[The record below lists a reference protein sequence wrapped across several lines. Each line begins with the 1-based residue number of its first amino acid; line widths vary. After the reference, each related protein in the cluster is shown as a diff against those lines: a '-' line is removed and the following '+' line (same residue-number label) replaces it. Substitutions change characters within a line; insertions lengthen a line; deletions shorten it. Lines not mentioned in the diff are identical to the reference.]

1 MGERFTRIGKY
12 RNELITNFI
21 IMCMNK
27 RNYLTAAAMAL
38 AVLSS
43 CGGQKEA
50 RNTSGIDLANM
61 DTTVSAG
68 QDFFRYACGGWND
81 AHPLTAEYSRYG
93 TFDQLAENNQKQLR
107 ELIEGLASQ
116 QNEAGTV
123 AQKIGDL
130 YNIAMDSVAR
140 NEQGFAPVKPM
151 LDKIAA
157 LTDKSQI
164 IPMSVEM
171 RRFQGIGTY
180 FNFYVYADPKNS
192 ALNIFQMGQGGI
204 NLGEKEY
211 YLDTDSITENI
222 RNEYKKYI
230 AKLFALS
237 GFSEAEAQQKVADVM
252 EIETSIAKVSRS
264 AAELRNPEANYH
276 KMSYADLKKRIPG
289 IDWDAFMTGLGIQAP
304 AELNVEQV
312 ESIQEVARLIS
323 ALPVSKHVSYLE
335 YNLLDAAASCLS
347 DDFVAARF
355 DFYGKVMSG
364 RQVNQPRWKRA
375 VNSVNGMLGELVG
388 EMYVE
393 KYFPAAAKER
403 MLKLVENLR
412 VALGERID
420 AQEWMSDST
429 KVRAHE
435 KLDAFRVKVGYPDKW
450 KDYSKL
456 EIKKDSYWANVC
468 RASEWGFNDMI
479 SRLGKPVD
487 RDEWLM
493 TPQTVNAYYNP
504 STNEICFPAAI
515 LQPPFFNMDADDAA
529 NYGAIG
535 VVIGH
540 EMTHGFDDQGR
551 QFDKNGNLTDWWA
564 EGDADRFKER
574 AQVMVDFFNNIEVL
588 PGLKGNGQLTLGENL
603 ADHGGLNVA
612 YLAFRNA
619 TKDAPLEVKEGFTPE
634 QRFFIAYATLWAGN
648 IRDEQAR
655 VYTKSDPHSL
665 GKWRVNGALPH
676 IQAWYD
682 AFQITPDDSLYVAPE
697 NRVNIW

>member
-1 MGERFTRIGKY
+1 
-12 RNELITNFI
+12 
-21 IMCMNK
+21 MNK
-27 RNYLTAAAMAL
+27 KNYVAVATLAFAMLT
-38 AVLSS
+38 S
-43 CGGQKEA
+43 CAGQKEA
-50 RNTSGIDLANM
+50 KSTSGINLANM

-68 QDFFRYACGGWND
+68 TDFFRYACGGWND

-93 TFDQLAENNQKQLR
+93 TFDELFENSQKQLR
-107 ELIEGLASQ
+107 ELIEGLAAQ
-116 QNEAGTV
+116 KNNQAGSA

-130 YNIAMDSVAR
+130 YNMAMDSVTL
-140 NEQGFAPVKPM
+140 NKQGAEPVKAM
-151 LDKIAA
+151 LDKIAG
-157 LTDKSQI
+157 LKDKSEI
-164 IPMSVEM
+164 VPMMTEM
-171 RRFQGIGTY
+171 AHIGIGTY
-180 FNFYVYADPKNS
+180 FHSYVYADPKNS
-192 ALNIFQMGQGGI
+192 SLNIFQMGQGGI

-211 YLDTDSITENI
+211 YLDTDSITQNI
-222 RNEYKKYI
+222 REQYKLYI
-230 AKLFALS
+230 GKLFQLA
-237 GFSEAEAQQKVADVM
+237 GFSEVDAQQKVADVM
-252 EIETSIAKVSRS
+252 EIETAIAKVSRS
-264 AAELRNPEANYH
+264 ATELRDPEANYH
-276 KMSYADLKKRIPG
+276 KMSFDELKKTIAG
-289 IDWDAFMTGLGIQAP
+289 IDWDAYMKGLGIQAP

-312 ESIQEVARLIS
+312 EPIQEVARLMNT
-323 ALPVSKHVSYLE
+323 LPLSKHVSYLE

-355 DFYGKVMSG
+355 DFYGKVLSG

-403 MLKLVENLR
+403 MVKLVKNLQT
-412 VALGERID
+412 ALGERID

-429 KVRAHE
+429 KIRAHE
-435 KLDAFRVKVGYPDKW
+435 KLAAFHVKVGYPDKW

-456 EIKKDSYWANVC
+456 EIKNDSYWANVC
-468 RASEWGFNDMI
+468 RASEWGFNDMY
-479 SRLGKPVD
+479 SRIGKPVD
-487 RDEWLM
+487 KDEWLM

-515 LQPPFFNMDADDAA
+515 LQPPFFNMEADDAA

-551 QFDKNGNLTDWWA
+551 QFDKDGNLTDWWA
-564 EGDADRFKER
+564 PGDADRFKER
-574 AQVMVDFFNNIEVL
+574 AQVMVDFFNKIEVL
-588 PGLKGNGQLTLGENL
+588 PGLQANGELTLGENL

-612 YLAFRNA
+612 YLAFQNA
-619 TKDAPLEVKEGFTPE
+619 TKDAPLGVVDGFTPE
-634 QRFFIAYATLWAGN
+634 QRFFLAYATLWAGN
-648 IRDEQAR
+648 IRDEQIR

-682 AFQITPDDSLYVAPE
+682 AFHITPSDPLYVAPE
-697 NRVNIW
+697 KRVNVW

>member
-1 MGERFTRIGKY
+1 
-12 RNELITNFI
+12 
-21 IMCMNK
+21 MNK
-27 RNYLTAAAMAL
+27 KNYVAVATLAFAMLT
-38 AVLSS
+38 S
-43 CGGQKEA
+43 CAGQKEA
-50 RNTSGIDLANM
+50 KSTSGIDLANM

-68 QDFFRYACGGWND
+68 TDFFRYACGGWND

-93 TFDQLAENNQKQLR
+93 TFDELFENSQKQLR
-107 ELIEGLASQ
+107 ELIEGLAAQ
-116 QNEAGTV
+116 KNNQAGSA

-130 YNIAMDSVAR
+130 YNMAMDSVTL
-140 NEQGFAPVKPM
+140 NKQGAEPVKAM
-151 LDKIAA
+151 LDKIAGMK
-157 LTDKSQI
+157 DKSEI
-164 IPMSVEM
+164 VPMMTEM
-171 RRFQGIGTY
+171 AHIGIGTY
-180 FNFYVYADPKNS
+180 FHSYVYADPKNS
-192 ALNIFQMGQGGI
+192 SLNIFQMGQGGI

-211 YLDTDSITENI
+211 YLDTDSITQNI
-222 RNEYKKYI
+222 REQYKLYI
-230 AKLFALS
+230 GKLFQLA

-252 EIETSIAKVSRS
+252 EIETAIAKVSRS
-264 AAELRNPEANYH
+264 ATELRDPEANYH
-276 KMSYADLKKRIPG
+276 KMSFDELKKTISG
-289 IDWDAFMTGLGIQAP
+289 IDWDAYMKGLGIQAP

-312 ESIQEVARLIS
+312 EPIQEVARLMNT
-323 ALPVSKHVSYLE
+323 LPLSKHVSYLE

-355 DFYGKVMSG
+355 DFYGKVLSG

-403 MLKLVENLR
+403 MVKLVKNLQT
-412 VALGERID
+412 ALGERID

-429 KVRAHE
+429 KIRAHE
-435 KLDAFRVKVGYPDKW
+435 KLAAFHVKVGYPDKW

-456 EIKKDSYWANVC
+456 EIKNDSYWANVC
-468 RASEWGFNDMI
+468 RASEWGFNDMY
-479 SRLGKPVD
+479 SRIGKPVD
-487 RDEWLM
+487 KDEWLM

-515 LQPPFFNMDADDAA
+515 LQPPFFNMEADDAA

-551 QFDKNGNLTDWWA
+551 QFDKDGNLTDWWA
-564 EGDADRFKER
+564 PGDADRFKER
-574 AQVMVDFFNNIEVL
+574 AQVMVDFFNKIEVL
-588 PGLKGNGQLTLGENL
+588 PGLQANGELTLGENL

-612 YLAFRNA
+612 YLAFQNA
-619 TKDAPLEVKEGFTPE
+619 TKDAPLGVVDGFTPE
-634 QRFFIAYATLWAGN
+634 QRFFLAYATLWAGN
-648 IRDEQAR
+648 IRDEQIR

-682 AFQITPDDSLYVAPE
+682 AFHITPSDPLYVAPE
-697 NRVNIW
+697 NRVNVW

>member
-1 MGERFTRIGKY
+1 
-12 RNELITNFI
+12 
-21 IMCMNK
+21 MNK
-27 RNYLTAAAMAL
+27 KNYVAVATLAFAMLT
-38 AVLSS
+38 S
-43 CGGQKEA
+43 CAGQKEA
-50 RNTSGIDLANM
+50 KSTSGIDLANM

-68 QDFFRYACGGWND
+68 TDFFRYACGGWND

-93 TFDQLAENNQKQLR
+93 TFDELFENSQKQLR
-107 ELIEGLASQ
+107 ELIEGLAAQ
-116 QNEAGTV
+116 KNNQAGSA

-130 YNIAMDSVAR
+130 YNMAMDSVTL
-140 NEQGFAPVKPM
+140 NKQGAEPVKAM
-151 LDKIAA
+151 LDKIAGMK
-157 LTDKSQI
+157 DKSEI
-164 IPMSVEM
+164 VPMMTEM
-171 RRFQGIGTY
+171 AHIGIGTY
-180 FNFYVYADPKNS
+180 FHSCVYADPKNS
-192 ALNIFQMGQGGI
+192 SLNIFQMGQGGI

-211 YLDTDSITENI
+211 YLDTDSITQNI
-222 RNEYKKYI
+222 REQYKLYI
-230 AKLFALS
+230 GKLFQLA
-237 GFSEAEAQQKVADVM
+237 GFSEADAQQKVADVM
-252 EIETSIAKVSRS
+252 EIETAIAKVSCS
-264 AAELRNPEANYH
+264 ATELRDPEANYH
-276 KMSYADLKKRIPG
+276 KMSFDELKKTIAG
-289 IDWDAFMTGLGIQAP
+289 IDWDAYMKGLGIQAP

-312 ESIQEVARLIS
+312 EPIQEVARLMNT
-323 ALPVSKHVSYLE
+323 LPLSKHVSYLE

-355 DFYGKVMSG
+355 DFYGKVLSG

-403 MLKLVENLR
+403 MVKLVKNLQT
-412 VALGERID
+412 ALGERID

-429 KVRAHE
+429 KIRAHE
-435 KLDAFRVKVGYPDKW
+435 KLATFHVKVGYPDKW

-456 EIKKDSYWANVC
+456 EIKNDSYWANVC
-468 RASEWGFNDMI
+468 RASEWGFNDMY
-479 SRLGKPVD
+479 SRIGKPVD
-487 RDEWLM
+487 KDEWLM

-515 LQPPFFNMDADDAA
+515 LQPPFFNMEADDAA

-551 QFDKNGNLTDWWA
+551 QFDKDGNLTDWWA
-564 EGDADRFKER
+564 PGDADRFKER
-574 AQVMVDFFNNIEVL
+574 AQVMVDFFNKIEVL
-588 PGLKGNGQLTLGENL
+588 PGLQANGELTLGENL

-612 YLAFRNA
+612 YLAFQNA
-619 TKDAPLEVKEGFTPE
+619 TKDAPLGVVDGFTPE
-634 QRFFIAYATLWAGN
+634 QRFFLAYATLWAGN
-648 IRDEQAR
+648 IRDEQIR

-682 AFQITPDDSLYVAPE
+682 AFHITPSDPLYVAPE
-697 NRVNIW
+697 NRVNVW

>member
-1 MGERFTRIGKY
+1 
-12 RNELITNFI
+12 
-21 IMCMNK
+21 MNK
-27 RNYLTAAAMAL
+27 KNYVAVATLAFAMLT
-38 AVLSS
+38 S
-43 CGGQKEA
+43 CAGQKEA
-50 RNTSGIDLANM
+50 KSTSGIDLANM

-68 QDFFRYACGGWND
+68 TDFFRYACGGWND

-93 TFDQLAENNQKQLR
+93 TFDELFENSQKQLR
-107 ELIEGLASQ
+107 ELIEGLAAQ
-116 QNEAGTV
+116 KNNQAGSA

-130 YNIAMDSVAR
+130 YNMAMDSVTL
-140 NEQGFAPVKPM
+140 NKQGVEPVKAM
-151 LDKIAA
+151 LDKIAGMK
-157 LTDKSQI
+157 DKSEI
-164 IPMSVEM
+164 VPMMTEM
-171 RRFQGIGTY
+171 AHIGIGTY
-180 FNFYVYADPKNS
+180 FHSYVYADPKNS
-192 ALNIFQMGQGGI
+192 SLNIFQMGQGGI

-211 YLDTDSITENI
+211 YLDTDSITQNI
-222 RNEYKKYI
+222 REQYKLYI
-230 AKLFALS
+230 GKLFQLA
-237 GFSEAEAQQKVADVM
+237 GFSEADAQQKVADVM
-252 EIETSIAKVSRS
+252 EIETAIAKVSRS
-264 AAELRNPEANYH
+264 ATELRDPEANYH
-276 KMSYADLKKRIPG
+276 KMSFDELKKTIAG
-289 IDWDAFMTGLGIQAP
+289 IDWDTYMKGLGIQAP

-312 ESIQEVARLIS
+312 EPIQEVARLMNT
-323 ALPVSKHVSYLE
+323 LPLSKHVSYLE

-355 DFYGKVMSG
+355 DFYGKVLSG

-403 MLKLVENLR
+403 MVKLVKNLQT
-412 VALGERID
+412 ALGERID

-429 KVRAHE
+429 KIRAHE
-435 KLDAFRVKVGYPDKW
+435 KLATFHVKVGYPDKW

-456 EIKKDSYWANVC
+456 EIKNDSYWANVC
-468 RASEWGFNDMI
+468 RASEWGFNDMY
-479 SRLGKPVD
+479 SRIGKPVD
-487 RDEWLM
+487 KDEWLM

-515 LQPPFFNMDADDAA
+515 LQPPFFNMEADDAA

-551 QFDKNGNLTDWWA
+551 QFDKDGNLTDWWA
-564 EGDADRFKER
+564 PGDADRFKER
-574 AQVMVDFFNNIEVL
+574 AQVMVDFFNKIEVL
-588 PGLKGNGQLTLGENL
+588 PGLQANGELTLGENL

-612 YLAFRNA
+612 YLAFQNA
-619 TKDAPLEVKEGFTPE
+619 TKDAPLGVVDGFTPE
-634 QRFFIAYATLWAGN
+634 QRFFLAYATLWAGN
-648 IRDEQAR
+648 IRDEQIR

-682 AFQITPDDSLYVAPE
+682 AFHITPSDPLYVAPE
-697 NRVNIW
+697 NRVNVW

>member
-1 MGERFTRIGKY
+1 
-12 RNELITNFI
+12 
-21 IMCMNK
+21 MNK
-27 RNYLTAAAMAL
+27 KNYVAVATLAFAMLT
-38 AVLSS
+38 S
-43 CGGQKEA
+43 CAGQKEA
-50 RNTSGIDLANM
+50 KSTSGIDLANM

-68 QDFFRYACGGWND
+68 TDFFRYACGGWND

-93 TFDQLAENNQKQLR
+93 TFDELFENSQKQLR
-107 ELIEGLASQ
+107 ELIEGLAAQ
-116 QNEAGTV
+116 KNNQAGSA

-130 YNIAMDSVAR
+130 YNMAMDSVTL
-140 NEQGFAPVKPM
+140 NKQGAEPVKAM
-151 LDKIAA
+151 LDKIAGMK
-157 LTDKSQI
+157 DKSEI
-164 IPMSVEM
+164 VPMMTEIAHI
-171 RRFQGIGTY
+171 GIGTY
-180 FNFYVYADPKNS
+180 FHSCVYADPKNS
-192 ALNIFQMGQGGI
+192 SLNIFQMGQGGI

-211 YLDTDSITENI
+211 YLDTDSITQNI
-222 RNEYKKYI
+222 REQYKLYI
-230 AKLFALS
+230 GKLFQLA
-237 GFSEAEAQQKVADVM
+237 GFSEADAQQKVADVM
-252 EIETSIAKVSRS
+252 EIETAIAKVSRS
-264 AAELRNPEANYH
+264 ATELRDPEANYH
-276 KMSYADLKKRIPG
+276 KMSFDELKKTIAG
-289 IDWDAFMTGLGIQAP
+289 IDWDAYMKGLGIQAP

-312 ESIQEVARLIS
+312 EPIQEVARLMNT
-323 ALPVSKHVSYLE
+323 LPLSKHVSYLE

-355 DFYGKVMSG
+355 DFYGKVLSG

-403 MLKLVENLR
+403 MVKLVKNLQT
-412 VALGERID
+412 ALGERID

-429 KVRAHE
+429 KIRAHE
-435 KLDAFRVKVGYPDKW
+435 KLATFHVKVGYPDKW

-456 EIKKDSYWANVC
+456 EIKNDSYWANVC
-468 RASEWGFNDMI
+468 RASEWGFNDMY
-479 SRLGKPVD
+479 SRIGKPVD
-487 RDEWLM
+487 KDEWLM

-515 LQPPFFNMDADDAA
+515 LQPPFFNMEADDAA

-551 QFDKNGNLTDWWA
+551 QFDKDGNLTDWWA
-564 EGDADRFKER
+564 PGDADRFKER
-574 AQVMVDFFNNIEVL
+574 AQVMVDFFNKIEVL
-588 PGLKGNGQLTLGENL
+588 PGLQANGELTLGENL

-612 YLAFRNA
+612 YLAFQNA
-619 TKDAPLEVKEGFTPE
+619 TKDAPLGVVDGFTPE
-634 QRFFIAYATLWAGN
+634 QRFFLAYATLWAGN
-648 IRDEQAR
+648 IRDEQIR

-682 AFQITPDDSLYVAPE
+682 AFHITPSDPLYVAPE
-697 NRVNIW
+697 NRVNVW

>member
-1 MGERFTRIGKY
+1 
-12 RNELITNFI
+12 
-21 IMCMNK
+21 MNK
-27 RNYLTAAAMAL
+27 KNYVAVATLAFAMLT
-38 AVLSS
+38 S
-43 CGGQKEA
+43 CAGQKEA
-50 RNTSGIDLANM
+50 KSTSGIDLANM

-68 QDFFRYACGGWND
+68 TDFFRYACGGWND

-93 TFDQLAENNQKQLR
+93 TFDELFENSQKQLR
-107 ELIEGLASQ
+107 ELIEGLAAQ
-116 QNEAGTV
+116 KNNQAGSA

-130 YNIAMDSVAR
+130 YNMAMDSVTL
-140 NEQGFAPVKPM
+140 NKQGAEPVKAM
-151 LDKIAA
+151 LDKIAGMK
-157 LTDKSQI
+157 DKSEI
-164 IPMSVEM
+164 VPMMTEM
-171 RRFQGIGTY
+171 AHIGIGTY
-180 FNFYVYADPKNS
+180 FHSYVYADPKNS
-192 ALNIFQMGQGGI
+192 SLNIFQMGQGGI

-211 YLDTDSITENI
+211 YLDTDSITQNI
-222 RNEYKKYI
+222 REQYKLYI
-230 AKLFALS
+230 GKLFQLA
-237 GFSEAEAQQKVADVM
+237 GFSEADAQQKVADVM
-252 EIETSIAKVSRS
+252 ELETAIAKVSRS
-264 AAELRNPEANYH
+264 ATELRDPEANYH
-276 KMSYADLKKRIPG
+276 KMSFDELKKTIAG
-289 IDWDAFMTGLGIQAP
+289 IDWDAYMKGLGIQAP

-312 ESIQEVARLIS
+312 EPIQEVARLMNT
-323 ALPVSKHVSYLE
+323 LPLSKHVSYLE

-355 DFYGKVMSG
+355 DFYGKVLSG

-403 MLKLVENLR
+403 MVKLVKNLQT
-412 VALGERID
+412 ALGERID

-429 KVRAHE
+429 KIRAHE
-435 KLDAFRVKVGYPDKW
+435 KLAAFHVKVGYPDKW

-456 EIKKDSYWANVC
+456 EIKNDSYWANVC
-468 RASEWGFNDMI
+468 RASEWGFNDMY
-479 SRLGKPVD
+479 SRIGKPVD
-487 RDEWLM
+487 KDEWLM

-515 LQPPFFNMDADDAA
+515 LQPPFFNMEADDAA

-551 QFDKNGNLTDWWA
+551 QFDKDGNLTDWWA
-564 EGDADRFKER
+564 PGDADRFKER
-574 AQVMVDFFNNIEVL
+574 AQVMVDSFNKIEVL
-588 PGLKGNGQLTLGENL
+588 PGLQANGELTLGENL

-612 YLAFRNA
+612 YLAFQNA
-619 TKDAPLEVKEGFTPE
+619 TKDAPLGVVDGFTPE
-634 QRFFIAYATLWAGN
+634 QRFFLAYATLWAGN
-648 IRDEQAR
+648 IRDEQIR

-682 AFQITPDDSLYVAPE
+682 AFHITPSDPLYVAPE
-697 NRVNIW
+697 NRVNVW

>member
-1 MGERFTRIGKY
+1 
-12 RNELITNFI
+12 
-21 IMCMNK
+21 MNK
-27 RNYLTAAAMAL
+27 KNYVAVATLAFAMLT
-38 AVLSS
+38 S
-43 CGGQKEA
+43 CAGQKEA
-50 RNTSGIDLANM
+50 KSTSGIDLANM

-68 QDFFRYACGGWND
+68 TDFFRYACGGWND

-93 TFDQLAENNQKQLR
+93 TFDELFENSQKQLR
-107 ELIEGLASQ
+107 ELIEGLAAQ
-116 QNEAGTV
+116 KNNQAGSA

-130 YNIAMDSVAR
+130 YNMAMDSVTL
-140 NEQGFAPVKPM
+140 NKQGAEPVKAM
-151 LDKIAA
+151 LDKIAG
-157 LTDKSQI
+157 LKDKSEI
-164 IPMSVEM
+164 VPMMTEM
-171 RRFQGIGTY
+171 AHIGIGTY
-180 FNFYVYADPKNS
+180 FHSYVYADPKNS
-192 ALNIFQMGQGGI
+192 SLNIFQMGQGGI

-211 YLDTDSITENI
+211 YLDTDSITQNI
-222 RNEYKKYI
+222 REQYKLYI
-230 AKLFALS
+230 GKLFQLA
-237 GFSEAEAQQKVADVM
+237 GFSEADAQQKVADVM
-252 EIETSIAKVSRS
+252 EVETAIAKVSRS
-264 AAELRNPEANYH
+264 ATELRDPEANYH
-276 KMSYADLKKRIPG
+276 KMSFDELKKTISG
-289 IDWDAFMTGLGIQAP
+289 IDWDAYMKGLGIQVP

-312 ESIQEVARLIS
+312 EPIQEVARLMNT
-323 ALPVSKHVSYLE
+323 LPLSKHVSYLE

-355 DFYGKVMSG
+355 DFYGKVLSG

-403 MLKLVENLR
+403 MVKLVKNLQT
-412 VALGERID
+412 ALGERID

-429 KVRAHE
+429 KIRAHE
-435 KLDAFRVKVGYPDKW
+435 KLAAFHVKVGYPDKW

-456 EIKKDSYWANVC
+456 EIKNDSYWANVC
-468 RASEWGFNDMI
+468 RASEWGFNDMY
-479 SRLGKPVD
+479 SRIGKPVD
-487 RDEWLM
+487 KDEWLM

-515 LQPPFFNMDADDAA
+515 LQPPFFNMEADDAA

-551 QFDKNGNLTDWWA
+551 QFDKDGNLTDWWA
-564 EGDADRFKER
+564 PGDADRFKER
-574 AQVMVDFFNNIEVL
+574 AQVMVDFFNKIEVL
-588 PGLKGNGQLTLGENL
+588 PGLQANGELTLGENL

-612 YLAFRNA
+612 YLAFQNA
-619 TKDAPLEVKEGFTPE
+619 TKDAPLGVVDGFTPE
-634 QRFFIAYATLWAGN
+634 QRFFLAYATLWAGN
-648 IRDEQAR
+648 IRDEQIR

-682 AFQITPDDSLYVAPE
+682 AFHITPSDPLYVAPE
-697 NRVNIW
+697 NRVNVW

>member
-1 MGERFTRIGKY
+1 
-12 RNELITNFI
+12 
-21 IMCMNK
+21 MNK
-27 RNYLTAAAMAL
+27 KNYVAVATLAFAMLT
-38 AVLSS
+38 S
-43 CGGQKEA
+43 CAGQKEA
-50 RNTSGIDLANM
+50 KSTSGIDLANM

-68 QDFFRYACGGWND
+68 TDFFRYACGGWND

-93 TFDQLAENNQKQLR
+93 TFDELFENSQKQLR
-107 ELIEGLASQ
+107 ELIEGLAAQ
-116 QNEAGTV
+116 KNNQAGSA

-130 YNIAMDSVAR
+130 YNMAMDSVTL
-140 NEQGFAPVKPM
+140 NKQGAEPVKAM
-151 LDKIAA
+151 LDKIAGMK
-157 LTDKSQI
+157 DKSEI
-164 IPMSVEM
+164 VPMMTEM
-171 RRFQGIGTY
+171 AHIGIGTY
-180 FNFYVYADPKNS
+180 FHSYVYADPKNS
-192 ALNIFQMGQGGI
+192 SLNIFQMGQGGI

-211 YLDTDSITENI
+211 YLDTDSITQNI
-222 RNEYKKYI
+222 REQYKLYI
-230 AKLFALS
+230 GKLFQLA
-237 GFSEAEAQQKVADVM
+237 GFSEADAQQKVADVM
-252 EIETSIAKVSRS
+252 EIETAIAKVSRS
-264 AAELRNPEANYH
+264 ATELRDPEANYH
-276 KMSYADLKKRIPG
+276 KMSFNELKKTIAG
-289 IDWDAFMTGLGIQAP
+289 IDWDAYMKGLGIQAP

-312 ESIQEVARLIS
+312 EPIQEVARLMNT
-323 ALPVSKHVSYLE
+323 LPLSKHVSYLE

-355 DFYGKVMSG
+355 DFYGKVLSG

-403 MLKLVENLR
+403 MVKLVKNLQT
-412 VALGERID
+412 ALGERID

-429 KVRAHE
+429 KIRAHE
-435 KLDAFRVKVGYPDKW
+435 KLAAFHVKVGYPDKW

-456 EIKKDSYWANVC
+456 EIKNDSYWANVC
-468 RASEWGFNDMI
+468 RASEWGFNDMY
-479 SRLGKPVD
+479 SRIGKPVD
-487 RDEWLM
+487 KDEWLM

-515 LQPPFFNMDADDAA
+515 LQPPFFNMEADDAA

-551 QFDKNGNLTDWWA
+551 QFDKDGNLTDWWA
-564 EGDADRFKER
+564 PGDADRFKER
-574 AQVMVDFFNNIEVL
+574 AQVMVDFFNKIEVL
-588 PGLKGNGQLTLGENL
+588 PGLQANGELTLGENL

-612 YLAFRNA
+612 YLAFQNA
-619 TKDAPLEVKEGFTPE
+619 TKDAPLGVVDGFTPE
-634 QRFFIAYATLWAGN
+634 QRFFLAYATLWAGN
-648 IRDEQAR
+648 IRDEQIR

-682 AFQITPDDSLYVAPE
+682 AFHITPSDPLYVAPE
-697 NRVNIW
+697 NRVNVW

>member
-1 MGERFTRIGKY
+1 
-12 RNELITNFI
+12 
-21 IMCMNK
+21 MNK
-27 RNYLTAAAMAL
+27 KNYVAVATLAFAMLT
-38 AVLSS
+38 S
-43 CGGQKEA
+43 CAGQKEA
-50 RNTSGIDLANM
+50 KSTSGIDLANM

-68 QDFFRYACGGWND
+68 TDFFRYACGGWND

-93 TFDQLAENNQKQLR
+93 TFDELFENSQKQLR
-107 ELIEGLASQ
+107 ELIEGLAAQ
-116 QNEAGTV
+116 KNNQAGSA

-130 YNIAMDSVAR
+130 YNMAMDSVTL
-140 NEQGFAPVKPM
+140 NKQGAEPVKAM
-151 LDKIAA
+151 LDKIAGMK
-157 LTDKSQI
+157 DKSEI
-164 IPMSVEM
+164 VPMMTEM
-171 RRFQGIGTY
+171 AHIGIGTY
-180 FNFYVYADPKNS
+180 FHSYVYADPKNS
-192 ALNIFQMGQGGI
+192 SLNIFQMGQGGI

-211 YLDTDSITENI
+211 YLDTDSITQNI
-222 RNEYKKYI
+222 REQYKLYI
-230 AKLFALS
+230 GKLFQLA
-237 GFSEAEAQQKVADVM
+237 GFSEADAQQKVADVM
-252 EIETSIAKVSRS
+252 EIETAIAKVSRS
-264 AAELRNPEANYH
+264 ATELRDPEANYH
-276 KMSYADLKKRIPG
+276 KMSFDELKKTIAG
-289 IDWDAFMTGLGIQAP
+289 IDWDAYMKGLGIQAP

-312 ESIQEVARLIS
+312 EPIQEVARLMNT
-323 ALPVSKHVSYLE
+323 LPLSKHVSYLE

-355 DFYGKVMSG
+355 DFYGKVLSG

-403 MLKLVENLR
+403 MVKLVKNLQT
-412 VALGERID
+412 ALGERID

-429 KVRAHE
+429 KIRAHE
-435 KLDAFRVKVGYPDKW
+435 KLATFHVKVGYPDKW

-456 EIKKDSYWANVC
+456 EIKNDSYWANVC
-468 RASEWGFNDMI
+468 RASEWGFNDMY
-479 SRLGKPVD
+479 SRIGKPVD
-487 RDEWLM
+487 KDEWLM

-515 LQPPFFNMDADDAA
+515 LRPPFFNMEADDAA

-551 QFDKNGNLTDWWA
+551 QFDKDGNLTDWWA
-564 EGDADRFKER
+564 PGDADRFKER
-574 AQVMVDFFNNIEVL
+574 AQVMVDFFNKIEVL
-588 PGLKGNGQLTLGENL
+588 PGLQANGELTLGENL

-612 YLAFRNA
+612 YLAFQNA
-619 TKDAPLEVKEGFTPE
+619 TKDAPLGVVDGFTPE
-634 QRFFIAYATLWAGN
+634 QRFFLAYATLWAGN
-648 IRDEQAR
+648 IRDEQIR

-682 AFQITPDDSLYVAPE
+682 AFHITPSDPLYVAPE
-697 NRVNIW
+697 NRVNVW

>member
-1 MGERFTRIGKY
+1 
-12 RNELITNFI
+12 
-21 IMCMNK
+21 MNK
-27 RNYLTAAAMAL
+27 KNYVAVATLAFAMLT
-38 AVLSS
+38 S
-43 CGGQKEA
+43 CAGQKEA
-50 RNTSGIDLANM
+50 KSTSGIDLANM

-68 QDFFRYACGGWND
+68 TDFFRYACGGWND

-93 TFDQLAENNQKQLR
+93 TFDELFENSQKQLR
-107 ELIEGLASQ
+107 ELIEGLAAQ
-116 QNEAGTV
+116 KNNQAGSA

-130 YNIAMDSVAR
+130 YNMAMDSVTL
-140 NEQGFAPVKPM
+140 NKQGAEPVKAM
-151 LDKIAA
+151 LDKI
-157 LTDKSQI
+157 TGMKDKSEI
-164 IPMSVEM
+164 VPMMTEM
-171 RRFQGIGTY
+171 AHIGIGTY
-180 FNFYVYADPKNS
+180 FHSYVYADPKNS
-192 ALNIFQMGQGGI
+192 SLNIFQMGQGGI

-211 YLDTDSITENI
+211 YLDTDSITQNI
-222 RNEYKKYI
+222 REQYKLYI
-230 AKLFALS
+230 GKLFQLA
-237 GFSEAEAQQKVADVM
+237 GFSEADAQQKVADVM
-252 EIETSIAKVSRS
+252 EIETAIAKVSRS
-264 AAELRNPEANYH
+264 ATELRDPEANYH
-276 KMSYADLKKRIPG
+276 KMSFDELKKTIAG
-289 IDWDAFMTGLGIQAP
+289 IDWDAYMKGLGIQAP

-312 ESIQEVARLIS
+312 EPIQEVARLMNT
-323 ALPVSKHVSYLE
+323 LPLSKHVSYLE

-355 DFYGKVMSG
+355 DFYGKVLSG

-403 MLKLVENLR
+403 MVKLVKNLQT
-412 VALGERID
+412 ALGERID

-429 KVRAHE
+429 KIRAHE
-435 KLDAFRVKVGYPDKW
+435 KLAAFHVKVGYPDKW

-456 EIKKDSYWANVC
+456 EIKSDSYWANVC
-468 RASEWGFNDMI
+468 RASEWGFNDMY
-479 SRLGKPVD
+479 SRIGKPVD
-487 RDEWLM
+487 KDEWLM

-515 LQPPFFNMDADDAA
+515 LQPPFFNMEADDAA

-551 QFDKNGNLTDWWA
+551 QFDKDGNLTDWWA
-564 EGDADRFKER
+564 PGDADRFKER
-574 AQVMVDFFNNIEVL
+574 AQVMVDFFNKIEVL
-588 PGLKGNGQLTLGENL
+588 PGLQANGELTLGENL

-612 YLAFRNA
+612 YLAFQNA
-619 TKDAPLEVKEGFTPE
+619 TKDAPLGVVDGFTPE
-634 QRFFIAYATLWAGN
+634 QRFFLAYATLWAGN
-648 IRDEQAR
+648 IRDEQIR

-682 AFQITPDDSLYVAPE
+682 AFHITPSDPLYVAPE
-697 NRVNIW
+697 NRVNVW

>member
-1 MGERFTRIGKY
+1 
-12 RNELITNFI
+12 
-21 IMCMNK
+21 MNK
-27 RNYLTAAAMAL
+27 KNYVAVATLAFAMLT
-38 AVLSS
+38 S
-43 CGGQKEA
+43 CAGQKEA
-50 RNTSGIDLANM
+50 KSTSGIDLANM

-68 QDFFRYACGGWND
+68 TDFFRYACGGWND

-93 TFDQLAENNQKQLR
+93 TFDELFENSQKQLR
-107 ELIEGLASQ
+107 ELIEGLAAQ
-116 QNEAGTV
+116 KNNQAGSA

-130 YNIAMDSVAR
+130 YNMAMDSVTL
-140 NEQGFAPVKPM
+140 NKQGAEPVKAM
-151 LDKIAA
+151 LDKIAGMK
-157 LTDKSQI
+157 DKSEI
-164 IPMSVEM
+164 VPMMTEM
-171 RRFQGIGTY
+171 AHIGIGTY
-180 FNFYVYADPKNS
+180 FHSYVYADPKNS
-192 ALNIFQMGQGGI
+192 SLNIFQMGQGGI

-211 YLDTDSITENI
+211 YLDTDSITQNI
-222 RNEYKKYI
+222 REQYKLYI
-230 AKLFALS
+230 GKLFQLA
-237 GFSEAEAQQKVADVM
+237 GFSEADAQQKVADVM
-252 EIETSIAKVSRS
+252 ELETAIAKVSRS
-264 AAELRNPEANYH
+264 ATELRDPEANYH
-276 KMSYADLKKRIPG
+276 KMSFDELKKTIAG
-289 IDWDAFMTGLGIQAP
+289 IDWDAYMKGLGIQAP

-312 ESIQEVARLIS
+312 DPIQEVARLMNT
-323 ALPVSKHVSYLE
+323 LPLSKHVSYLE

-355 DFYGKVMSG
+355 DFYGKVLSG

-403 MLKLVENLR
+403 MVKLVKNLQT
-412 VALGERID
+412 ALGERID

-429 KVRAHE
+429 KIRAHE
-435 KLDAFRVKVGYPDKW
+435 KLATFHVKVGYPDKW

-456 EIKKDSYWANVC
+456 EIKNDSYWANVC
-468 RASEWGFNDMI
+468 RASEWGFNDI
-479 SRLGKPVD
+479 YSRIGKPVD
-487 RDEWLM
+487 KDEWLM

-515 LQPPFFNMDADDAA
+515 LQPPFFNMEADDAA

-551 QFDKNGNLTDWWA
+551 QFDKDGNLTDWWA
-564 EGDADRFKER
+564 PGDADRFKER
-574 AQVMVDFFNNIEVL
+574 AQVMVDFFNKIEVL
-588 PGLKGNGQLTLGENL
+588 PGLQANGELTLGENL

-612 YLAFRNA
+612 YLAFQNA
-619 TKDAPLEVKEGFTPE
+619 TKDAPLGVVDGFTPE
-634 QRFFIAYATLWAGN
+634 QRFFLAYATLWAGN
-648 IRDEQAR
+648 IRDEQIR

-682 AFQITPDDSLYVAPE
+682 AFHITPSDPLYVAPE
-697 NRVNIW
+697 NRVNVW

>member
-1 MGERFTRIGKY
+1 
-12 RNELITNFI
+12 
-21 IMCMNK
+21 MNK
-27 RNYLTAAAMAL
+27 KNYVAVATLAFAMLT
-38 AVLSS
+38 S
-43 CGGQKEA
+43 CAGQKEA
-50 RNTSGIDLANM
+50 KSTSGIDLANM

-68 QDFFRYACGGWND
+68 TDFFRYACGGWND

-93 TFDQLAENNQKQLR
+93 TFDELFENSQKQLR
-107 ELIEGLASQ
+107 ELIEGLAAQ
-116 QNEAGTV
+116 KNNQAGSA

-130 YNIAMDSVAR
+130 YNMAMDSVTL
-140 NEQGFAPVKPM
+140 NKQGAEPVKAM
-151 LDKIAA
+151 LDKIAG
-157 LTDKSQI
+157 LKDKSEI
-164 IPMSVEM
+164 VPMMTEM
-171 RRFQGIGTY
+171 AHIGIGTY
-180 FNFYVYADPKNS
+180 FHSYVYADPKNS
-192 ALNIFQMGQGGI
+192 SLNIFQMGQGGI

-211 YLDTDSITENI
+211 YLDTDSITQNI
-222 RNEYKKYI
+222 RGQYKFYI
-230 AKLFALS
+230 GKLFQLA
-237 GFSEAEAQQKVADVM
+237 GFSEADAQQKVADVM
-252 EIETSIAKVSRS
+252 EIETAIAKVSRS
-264 AAELRNPEANYH
+264 ATELRDPEANYH
-276 KMSYADLKKRIPG
+276 KMSFDELKKTIAG
-289 IDWDAFMTGLGIQAP
+289 IDWDAYMKGLGIQAP

-312 ESIQEVARLIS
+312 EPIQEVARLMNT
-323 ALPVSKHVSYLE
+323 LPLSKHVSYLE

-355 DFYGKVMSG
+355 DFYGKVLSG

-403 MLKLVENLR
+403 MVKLVKNLQT
-412 VALGERID
+412 ALGERID

-429 KVRAHE
+429 KIRAHE
-435 KLDAFRVKVGYPDKW
+435 KLATFHVKVGYPDKW

-456 EIKKDSYWANVC
+456 EIKNDSYWANVC
-468 RASEWGFNDMI
+468 RASEWGFNDMY
-479 SRLGKPVD
+479 SRIGKPVD
-487 RDEWLM
+487 KDEWLM

-515 LQPPFFNMDADDAA
+515 LQPPFFNMEADDAA

-551 QFDKNGNLTDWWA
+551 QFDKDGNLTDWWA
-564 EGDADRFKER
+564 PGDADRFKER
-574 AQVMVDFFNNIEVL
+574 AQVMVDFFNKIEVL
-588 PGLKGNGQLTLGENL
+588 PGLQANGELTLGENL

-612 YLAFRNA
+612 YLAFQNA
-619 TKDAPLEVKEGFTPE
+619 TKDAPLGVVDGFTPE
-634 QRFFIAYATLWAGN
+634 QRFFLAYATLWAGN
-648 IRDEQAR
+648 IRDEQIR

-682 AFQITPDDSLYVAPE
+682 AFHITPSDPLYVAPE
-697 NRVNIW
+697 NRVNVW

>member
-1 MGERFTRIGKY
+1 
-12 RNELITNFI
+12 
-21 IMCMNK
+21 MNK
-27 RNYLTAAAMAL
+27 KNYVAVATLAFAMLT
-38 AVLSS
+38 S
-43 CGGQKEA
+43 CAGQKEA
-50 RNTSGIDLANM
+50 KSTSGIDLANM

-68 QDFFRYACGGWND
+68 TDFFRYACGGWND

-93 TFDQLAENNQKQLR
+93 TFDELFENSQKQLR
-107 ELIEGLASQ
+107 ELIEGLAAQ
-116 QNEAGTV
+116 KNNQAGSA

-130 YNIAMDSVAR
+130 YNMAMDSVTL
-140 NEQGFAPVKPM
+140 NKQGAEPVKAM
-151 LDKIAA
+151 LDKIAG
-157 LTDKSQI
+157 LKDKSEI
-164 IPMSVEM
+164 VPMMTEM
-171 RRFQGIGTY
+171 AHIGIGTY
-180 FNFYVYADPKNS
+180 FHSYVYADPKNS
-192 ALNIFQMGQGGI
+192 SLNIFQMGQGGI

-211 YLDTDSITENI
+211 YLDTDSITQNI
-222 RNEYKKYI
+222 REQYKLYI
-230 AKLFALS
+230 GKLFQLA
-237 GFSEAEAQQKVADVM
+237 GFSEADAQQKVADVM
-252 EIETSIAKVSRS
+252 EIETAIAKVSRS
-264 AAELRNPEANYH
+264 ATELRDPEANYH
-276 KMSYADLKKRIPG
+276 KMSFDELKKTIAG
-289 IDWDAFMTGLGIQAP
+289 IDWDAYMKGLGIQAP

-312 ESIQEVARLIS
+312 EPIQEVARLMNT
-323 ALPVSKHVSYLE
+323 LPLSKHVSYLE

-355 DFYGKVMSG
+355 DFYGKVLSG

-403 MLKLVENLR
+403 MVKLVKNLQT
-412 VALGERID
+412 ALGERID

-429 KVRAHE
+429 KIRAHE
-435 KLDAFRVKVGYPDKW
+435 KLATFHVKVGYPDKW

-456 EIKKDSYWANVC
+456 EIKNDSYWANVC
-468 RASEWGFNDMI
+468 RASEWGFNDMY
-479 SRLGKPVD
+479 SRIGKPVD
-487 RDEWLM
+487 KDEWLM

-515 LQPPFFNMDADDAA
+515 LQPPFFNMEADDAA

-551 QFDKNGNLTDWWA
+551 QFDKDGNLTDWWA
-564 EGDADRFKER
+564 PGDAARFKER
-574 AQVMVDFFNNIEVL
+574 AQVMVDFFNKIEVL
-588 PGLKGNGQLTLGENL
+588 PGLQANGELTLGENL

-612 YLAFRNA
+612 YLAFQNA
-619 TKDAPLEVKEGFTPE
+619 TKDAPLGVVDGFTPE
-634 QRFFIAYATLWAGN
+634 QRFFLAYATLWAGN
-648 IRDEQAR
+648 IRDEQIR

-682 AFQITPDDSLYVAPE
+682 AFHITPSDPLYVAPE
-697 NRVNIW
+697 NRVNVW

>member
-1 MGERFTRIGKY
+1 
-12 RNELITNFI
+12 
-21 IMCMNK
+21 MNK
-27 RNYLTAAAMAL
+27 KNYVAVATLAFAMLT
-38 AVLSS
+38 S
-43 CGGQKEA
+43 CAGQKEA
-50 RNTSGIDLANM
+50 KSTSGIDLANM

-68 QDFFRYACGGWND
+68 TDFFRYACGGWND

-93 TFDQLAENNQKQLR
+93 TFDELFENSQKQLR
-107 ELIEGLASQ
+107 ELIEGLAAQ
-116 QNEAGTV
+116 KNNQAGSA

-130 YNIAMDSVAR
+130 YNMAMDSVTL
-140 NEQGFAPVKPM
+140 NKQGAEPVKAM
-151 LDKIAA
+151 LDKIAGMK
-157 LTDKSQI
+157 DKSEI
-164 IPMSVEM
+164 VPMMTEM
-171 RRFQGIGTY
+171 AHIGIGTY
-180 FNFYVYADPKNS
+180 FHSYVYADPKNS
-192 ALNIFQMGQGGI
+192 SLNIFQMGQGGI

-211 YLDTDSITENI
+211 YLDTDSITQNI
-222 RNEYKKYI
+222 REQYKLYI
-230 AKLFALS
+230 GKLFQLA
-237 GFSEAEAQQKVADVM
+237 GFSEADAQQKVADVM
-252 EIETSIAKVSRS
+252 EIETAIAKVSRS
-264 AAELRNPEANYH
+264 ATELRDPEANYH
-276 KMSYADLKKRIPG
+276 KMSFDELKKTIAG
-289 IDWDAFMTGLGIQAP
+289 IDWDAYMKGLGIQAP

-312 ESIQEVARLIS
+312 EPIQEVARLMNT
-323 ALPVSKHVSYLE
+323 LPLSKHVSYLE

-355 DFYGKVMSG
+355 DFYGKVLSG

-403 MLKLVENLR
+403 MVKLVRNLQT
-412 VALGERID
+412 ALGERID

-429 KVRAHE
+429 KIRAHE
-435 KLDAFRVKVGYPDKW
+435 KLAAFHVKVGYPEKW

-456 EIKKDSYWANVC
+456 EIKNDSYWANVC
-468 RASEWGFNDMI
+468 RASEWGFNDMY
-479 SRLGKPVD
+479 SRIGKPVD
-487 RDEWLM
+487 KDEWLM

-515 LQPPFFNMDADDAA
+515 LQPPFFNMEADDAA

-551 QFDKNGNLTDWWA
+551 QFDKDGNLTDWWA
-564 EGDADRFKER
+564 PGDADRFKER
-574 AQVMVDFFNNIEVL
+574 AQVMVDFFNKIEVL
-588 PGLKGNGQLTLGENL
+588 PGLQANGELTLGENL

-612 YLAFRNA
+612 YLAFQNA
-619 TKDAPLEVKEGFTPE
+619 TKDAPLGVVDGFTPE
-634 QRFFIAYATLWAGN
+634 QRFFLAYATLWAGN
-648 IRDEQAR
+648 IRDEQIR

-682 AFQITPDDSLYVAPE
+682 AFHITPSDPLYVAPE
-697 NRVNIW
+697 NRVNVW

>member
-1 MGERFTRIGKY
+1 
-12 RNELITNFI
+12 
-21 IMCMNK
+21 MNK
-27 RNYLTAAAMAL
+27 KNYVAVATLAFAMLT
-38 AVLSS
+38 S
-43 CGGQKEA
+43 CAGQKEA
-50 RNTSGIDLANM
+50 KSTSGIDLANM

-68 QDFFRYACGGWND
+68 TDFFRYACGGWND

-93 TFDQLAENNQKQLR
+93 TFDELFENSQKQLR
-107 ELIEGLASQ
+107 ELIEGLAAQ
-116 QNEAGTV
+116 KNNQAGSA

-130 YNIAMDSVAR
+130 YNMAMDSVTL
-140 NEQGFAPVKPM
+140 NKQGAEPVKAM
-151 LDKIAA
+151 LDKIAGMK
-157 LTDKSQI
+157 DKSEI
-164 IPMSVEM
+164 VPMMTEM
-171 RRFQGIGTY
+171 AHIGIGTY
-180 FNFYVYADPKNS
+180 FHSYVYADPKNS
-192 ALNIFQMGQGGI
+192 SLNIFQMGQGGI

-211 YLDTDSITENI
+211 YLDTDSITQNI
-222 RNEYKKYI
+222 REQYKLYI
-230 AKLFALS
+230 GKLFQLA
-237 GFSEAEAQQKVADVM
+237 GFSEADAQQKVADVM
-252 EIETSIAKVSRS
+252 EIETAIAKVSRS
-264 AAELRNPEANYH
+264 ATELRDPEANYH
-276 KMSYADLKKRIPG
+276 KMSFDELKKTIAG
-289 IDWDAFMTGLGIQAP
+289 IDWDAYMKGLGIQAP

-312 ESIQEVARLIS
+312 EPIQEVARLMNT
-323 ALPVSKHVSYLE
+323 LPLSKHVSYLE

-355 DFYGKVMSG
+355 DFYGKVLSG

-403 MLKLVENLR
+403 MVKLVKNLQT
-412 VALGERID
+412 ALGQRID

-429 KVRAHE
+429 KIRAHE
-435 KLDAFRVKVGYPDKW
+435 KLATFHVKVGYPDKW

-456 EIKKDSYWANVC
+456 EIKNDSYWANVC
-468 RASEWGFNDMI
+468 RASEWGFNDMY
-479 SRLGKPVD
+479 SRIGKPVD
-487 RDEWLM
+487 KDEWLM

-515 LQPPFFNMDADDAA
+515 LQPPFFNMEADDAA

-551 QFDKNGNLTDWWA
+551 QFDKDGNLTDWWA
-564 EGDADRFKER
+564 PGDADRFKER
-574 AQVMVDFFNNIEVL
+574 AQVMVDFFNKIEVL
-588 PGLKGNGQLTLGENL
+588 PGLQANGELTLGENL

-612 YLAFRNA
+612 YLAFQNA
-619 TKDAPLEVKEGFTPE
+619 TKDAPLGVVDGFTPE
-634 QRFFIAYATLWAGN
+634 QRFFLAYATLWAGN
-648 IRDEQAR
+648 IRDEQIR

-682 AFQITPDDSLYVAPE
+682 AFHITPSDPLYVAPE
-697 NRVNIW
+697 NRVNVW

>member
-151 LDKIAA
+151 LDKIGA

-180 FNFYVYADPKNS
+180 FNYYVYADPKNS

-230 AKLFALS
+230 AKLFALA

-276 KMSYADLKKRIPG
+276 KMSYADLKKQIPG

-312 ESIQEVARLIS
+312 EPIQEVARLIS

-612 YLAFRNA
+612 YLAFQNA

-682 AFQITPDDSLYVAPE
+682 AFQITPADSLYVAPE

>member
-1 MGERFTRIGKY
+1 
-12 RNELITNFI
+12 
-21 IMCMNK
+21 MNK
-27 RNYLTAAAMAL
+27 KNYVAVATLAFAMLT
-38 AVLSS
+38 S
-43 CGGQKEA
+43 CAGQKEA
-50 RNTSGIDLANM
+50 KSTSGIDLANM

-68 QDFFRYACGGWND
+68 TDFFRYACGGWND

-93 TFDQLAENNQKQLR
+93 TFDELFENSQTQLR
-107 ELIEGLASQ
+107 ELIEGLAAQ
-116 QNEAGTV
+116 KNNQAGSA

-130 YNIAMDSVAR
+130 YNMAMDSVTL
-140 NEQGFAPVKPM
+140 NKQGAEPVKAM
-151 LDKIAA
+151 LDKIAGMK
-157 LTDKSQI
+157 DKSEI
-164 IPMSVEM
+164 VPMMTEM
-171 RRFQGIGTY
+171 AHIGIGTY
-180 FNFYVYADPKNS
+180 FHSYVYADPKNS
-192 ALNIFQMGQGGI
+192 SLNIFQMGQGGI

-211 YLDTDSITENI
+211 YLDTDSITQNI
-222 RNEYKKYI
+222 REQYKLYI
-230 AKLFALS
+230 GKLFQLA
-237 GFSEAEAQQKVADVM
+237 GFSEADAQQKVADVM
-252 EIETSIAKVSRS
+252 EIETAIAKVSRS
-264 AAELRNPEANYH
+264 ATELRDPEANYH
-276 KMSYADLKKRIPG
+276 KMSFDELKKTIAG
-289 IDWDAFMTGLGIQAP
+289 IDWDAYMKGLGIQAP

-312 ESIQEVARLIS
+312 EPIQEVARLMNT
-323 ALPVSKHVSYLE
+323 LPLSKHVSYLE

-355 DFYGKVMSG
+355 DFYGKVLSG

-403 MLKLVENLR
+403 MVKLVKNLQA
-412 VALGERID
+412 ALGERID

-429 KVRAHE
+429 KIRAHE
-435 KLDAFRVKVGYPDKW
+435 KLATFHVKVGYPDKW

-456 EIKKDSYWANVC
+456 EIKNDSYWANVC
-468 RASEWGFNDMI
+468 RASEWGFNDMY
-479 SRLGKPVD
+479 SRIGKPVD
-487 RDEWLM
+487 KDEWLM

-515 LQPPFFNMDADDAA
+515 LQPPFFNMEADDAA

-551 QFDKNGNLTDWWA
+551 QFDKDGNLTDWWA
-564 EGDADRFKER
+564 PGDADRFKER
-574 AQVMVDFFNNIEVL
+574 AQVMVDFFNKIEVL
-588 PGLKGNGQLTLGENL
+588 PGLQANGELTLGENL

-612 YLAFRNA
+612 YLAFQNA
-619 TKDAPLEVKEGFTPE
+619 TKDAPLGVVDGFTPE
-634 QRFFIAYATLWAGN
+634 QRFFLAYATLWAGN
-648 IRDEQAR
+648 IRDEQIR

-682 AFQITPDDSLYVAPE
+682 AFHITPSDPLYVAPE
-697 NRVNIW
+697 NRVNVW

>member
-1 MGERFTRIGKY
+1 
-12 RNELITNFI
+12 
-21 IMCMNK
+21 MNK
-27 RNYLTAAAMAL
+27 KNYVAVATLAFAMLT
-38 AVLSS
+38 S
-43 CGGQKEA
+43 CAGQKEA
-50 RNTSGIDLANM
+50 KSTSGIDLANM

-68 QDFFRYACGGWND
+68 TDFFRYACGGWND

-93 TFDQLAENNQKQLR
+93 TFDELFENSQKQLR
-107 ELIEGLASQ
+107 ELIEGLAAQ
-116 QNEAGTV
+116 KNNQAGSA

-130 YNIAMDSVAR
+130 YNMAMDSVTL
-140 NEQGFAPVKPM
+140 NKQGAEPVKAM
-151 LDKIAA
+151 LDKIAGMK
-157 LTDKSQI
+157 DKSEI
-164 IPMSVEM
+164 VPMMTEM
-171 RRFQGIGTY
+171 AHIGIGTY
-180 FNFYVYADPKNS
+180 FHSYVYADPKNS
-192 ALNIFQMGQGGI
+192 SLNIFQMGQGGI

-211 YLDTDSITENI
+211 YLDTDSITQNI
-222 RNEYKKYI
+222 REQYKLYI
-230 AKLFALS
+230 GKLFQLA
-237 GFSEAEAQQKVADVM
+237 GFSEADAQQKVADVM
-252 EIETSIAKVSRS
+252 EIETAIAKVSRS
-264 AAELRNPEANYH
+264 ATELRDPEANYH
-276 KMSYADLKKRIPG
+276 KMSFDELKKTIAG
-289 IDWDAFMTGLGIQAP
+289 IDWDAYMKGLGIQAP

-312 ESIQEVARLIS
+312 EPIQEVARLMNT
-323 ALPVSKHVSYLE
+323 LPLSKHVSYLE

-355 DFYGKVMSG
+355 DFYGKVLSG

-403 MLKLVENLR
+403 MVKLVKNLQT
-412 VALGERID
+412 ALGERID

-429 KVRAHE
+429 KIRAHE
-435 KLDAFRVKVGYPDKW
+435 KLAAFHVKVGYPDKW

-456 EIKKDSYWANVC
+456 EIKNDSYWANVC
-468 RASEWGFNDMI
+468 RASEWGFNDMYSCI
-479 SRLGKPVD
+479 GKPVD
-487 RDEWLM
+487 KDEWLM

-515 LQPPFFNMDADDAA
+515 LQPPFFNMEADDAA

-551 QFDKNGNLTDWWA
+551 QFDKDGNLTDWWA
-564 EGDADRFKER
+564 PGDADRFKER
-574 AQVMVDFFNNIEVL
+574 AQVMVDFFNKIEVL
-588 PGLKGNGQLTLGENL
+588 PGLQANGELTLGENL

-612 YLAFRNA
+612 YLAFQNA
-619 TKDAPLEVKEGFTPE
+619 TKDAPLGVVDGFTPE
-634 QRFFIAYATLWAGN
+634 QRFFLAYATLWAGN
-648 IRDEQAR
+648 IRDEQIR

-682 AFQITPDDSLYVAPE
+682 AFHITPSDPLYVAPE
-697 NRVNIW
+697 NRVNVW